1 MNYNWLADTGGNE
14 MIIWLENEI
23 KYNLHLHSGMKFTQ
37 DDLNRKYKA
46 PEKKTEKMKLS
57 SPK

>member
-23 KYNLHLHSGMKFTQ
+23 TYNLHLHSGMKFTQ

-46 PEKKTEKMKLS
+46 PEKKQKR
-57 SPK
+57 